1 MTNVN
6 NLHTI
11 VDGPPDVPD
20 YAEPLRPRRSW
31 LRRWWWLVAILT
43 VITMS
48 GGLVVWSVTTYVP
61 YVIESPGNL
70 YTTGERITI
79 AGATPYPTVDK
90 INLVTVSLD
99 TRVTR
104 FEKFV
109 AEHDSNDLVL
119 PAQEI
124 LQNQTPAQND
134 ALNALLMTQS
144 KDGAVLVALQKLGY
158 DVHPTQSGAVVVET
172 VPGAPADGVINVAE
186 TIVAIDGQPV
196 VGRDDLIAKLAG
208 REPGDRVTVTLEAA
222 SNRAQRTV
230 ELTLAE
236 NPDKP
241 GVGFLGVGAQD
252 RLDYPDLP
260 VKVTVNSGAI
270 GGPSAGLAF
279 TLGILDLMTPGD
291 LTGGKEIAAT
301 GTIAPDGTVGEI
313 GGIESKVG
321 TVSRA
326 HVRYFLVPIEDAPA
340 AQAHAPKDVQI
351 VPVHTLDDALNFLA
365 TIGGSVL
372 PPVSV
377 PPGS

>member
-11 VDGPPDVPD
+11 VDGPPDLPD
-20 YAEPLRPRRSW
+20 SLEPPRPRRSW

-43 VITMS
+43 VVATV
-48 GGLVVWSVTTYVP
+48 GGVIVWSVTTYVP

-70 YTTGERITI
+70 YTTGDRVSVE
-79 AGATPYPTVDK
+79 GATAYPTVDK

-109 AEHDSNDLVL
+109 AEHDSDDLVL
-119 PAQEI
+119 PAQQI

-134 ALNALLMTQS
+134 ALNALLMSQS
-144 KDGAVLVALQKLGY
+144 KDEAVLVALQRLGY

-186 TIVAIDGQPV
+186 TIVALDGQPV
-196 VGRDDLIAKLAG
+196 ISRNDLIAKLGA
-208 REPGDRVTVTLEAA
+208 RKPGERLSVTLEAA
-222 SNRAQRTV
+222 ADRAQRTV

-279 TLGILDLMTPGD
+279 TLGILDILTPGD
-291 LTGGKEIAAT
+291 LTGGKEVAAT
-301 GTIAPDGTVGEI
+301 GTIAPDGTIGEI

-321 TVSRA
+321 TVSRG
-326 HVRYFLVPIEDAPA
+326 HVRYFLVPVEDAPA
-340 AQAHAPKDVQI
+340 AQAHAPNDVQI

-365 TIGGSVL
+365 TIGGSGL
-372 PPVSV
+372 PPVSA
-377 PPGS
+377 PAGS